1 MPRIDIRPLLN
12 KNRRMSMANGPDDRL
27 RIQLL
32 HSPASLHL
40 AGSDGGWSSARSR
53 RFQDSA
59 TVHLG
64 FLRCNRPIS
73 RKARLPLLNI
83 ISEYGTTDQIVRTTL
98 DFFRSFSPRS
108 GGVED
113 KKRCLSVLF
122 HIFLFFLFFFFF
134 FNFLVSLFF
143 CAFLSLVYPVLARP
157 FLLFVSCRASF
168 RKFSEP
174 KSPFRR
180 IDHI

>member
-1 MPRIDIRPLLN
+1 
-12 KNRRMSMANGPDDRL
+12 MANGPDDRL

-83 ISEYGTTDQIVRTTL
+83 ISEYGTEYYRPNCPNDTR
-98 DFFRSFSPRS
+98 F
-108 GGVED
+108 
-113 KKRCLSVLF
+113 LS
-122 HIFLFFLFFFFF
+122 LFFASIRRCRRQKKMFISSFFIYFFFSFFFFQF
-134 FNFLVSLFF
+134 FSFPLFF
-143 CAFLSLVYPVLARP
+143 ALSCPLFTR
-157 FLLFVSCRASF
+157 FLLGLFSSSFLAGLLFESFPNPSPRFGELITFSCSLLF
-168 RKFSEP
+168 
-174 KSPFRR
+174 
-180 IDHI
+180 